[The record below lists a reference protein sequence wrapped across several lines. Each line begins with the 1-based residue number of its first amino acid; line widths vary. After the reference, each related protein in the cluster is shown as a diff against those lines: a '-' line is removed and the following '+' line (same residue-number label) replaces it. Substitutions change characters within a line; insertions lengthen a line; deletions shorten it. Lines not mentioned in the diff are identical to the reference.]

1 MSDPIPHI
9 GPRRPPVALHDRA
22 IDELQYIR
30 RTMERSSAFTAVSG
44 GALVL
49 MGAVALVAWGL
60 SRGVSPDMWVAIWMG
75 SAVLAVAIATA
86 ATARKANEIGEPLL
100 QGPGKKLILGVLPAL
115 LVGGLLTFPLHG
127 AGQTALL
134 PGVWLSLYGTA
145 VTSGGVFS
153 VRTIPVM
160 GLCFLALGA
169 GALLAPAAWGSA
181 FMAAGFGGL
190 HVIFG
195 LVVARR
201 HGG

>member
-9 GPRRPPVALHDRA
+9 GPRRPPLALHDRA
-22 IDELQYIR
+22 IDDLHYIR

-60 SRGVSPDMWVAIWMG
+60 TRGVDANTWVAVWMG
-75 SAVLAVAIATA
+75 SAVLAVGIATV
-86 ATARKANEIGEPLL
+86 ATARKANEVGEPLL

-169 GALLAPAAWGSA
+169 AALLAPEAWGGA